1 MSSLATAL
9 SISQHQNIF
18 EEICGTK
25 FTAPT
30 TDNEGE
36 IETGAGFV
44 TLKDPL
50 SHRSDIFGGRNAIK
64 ERYKF
69 GTWKLDPACQLF
81 PPKSDLLAQFQP
93 LSDSESVFKRV
104 GTRDS
109 HEPTW

>member
-18 EEICGTK
+18 DEIGGTK

-30 TDNEGE
+30 TDNERE

-50 SHRSDIFGGRNAIK
+50 SRHTATFLAG
-64 ERYKF
+64 EMRYKF
-69 GTWKLDPACQLF
+69 GMWKLEPRWPIIPA
-81 PPKSDLLAQFQP
+81 A
-93 LSDSESVFKRV
+93 EKRPS
-104 GTRDS
+104 RAI
-109 HEPTW
+109 PALI